1 MSTGLAL
8 VFIPS
13 ATTGLHG
20 IGGRDS
26 GVASAMINTSQQ
38 IGGSLGAA
46 LLNTVAVTASTTFAK
61 SHTSLGK
68 ALPAFAAVHGF
79 SIAFRVGAIFLG
91 IAAVVILLTI
101 NVGKH
106 AAEATEGVVL
116 H

>member
-1 MSTGLAL
+1 
-8 VFIPS
+8 
-13 ATTGLHG
+13 
-20 IGGRDS
+20 
-26 GVASAMINTSQQ
+26 MINTSQQ

-46 LLNTVAVTASTTFAK
+46 LLNTVAVTASTAFAK
-61 SHTSLGK
+61 SHTTLGA

-79 SIAFRVGAIFLG
+79 TVAFRVGAIFLLV
-91 IAAVVILLTI
+91 AAVIIAVTI